1 MMIGL
6 LSFAPVYLLV
16 TWSLTFLLYLEYWDT
31 GMMYQVM
38 YLKPKKKGYAQQT
51 ATFMKIEDA
60 VFWEQHVKDN
70 LGAKET
76 KILVQ

>member
-1 MMIGL
+1 
-6 LSFAPVYLLV
+6 
-16 TWSLTFLLYLEYWDT
+16 
-31 GMMYQVM
+31 MMYQVM

-60 VFWEQHVKDN
+60 VFWEKHVKDN
-70 LGAKET
+70 LGAKEI